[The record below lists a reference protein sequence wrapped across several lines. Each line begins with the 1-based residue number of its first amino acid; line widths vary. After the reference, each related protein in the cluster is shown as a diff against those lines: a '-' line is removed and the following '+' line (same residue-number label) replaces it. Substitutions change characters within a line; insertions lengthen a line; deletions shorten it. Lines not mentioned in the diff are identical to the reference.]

1 MSTITLAVFHSMSH
15 SQYIIFTR
23 DKHPGSKSTLIRGT
37 RRNFLRGGANNPL
50 RRCSKVVSEMKRLS
64 MPSEVEQLDIMD

>member
-1 MSTITLAVFHSMSH
+1 MIPVTSN
-15 SQYIIFTR
+15 
-23 DKHPGSKSTLIRGT
+23 PGSKSILIRGT

-64 MPSEVEQLDIMD
+64 MPSVVEQLDIMDYFFYGLVSGW